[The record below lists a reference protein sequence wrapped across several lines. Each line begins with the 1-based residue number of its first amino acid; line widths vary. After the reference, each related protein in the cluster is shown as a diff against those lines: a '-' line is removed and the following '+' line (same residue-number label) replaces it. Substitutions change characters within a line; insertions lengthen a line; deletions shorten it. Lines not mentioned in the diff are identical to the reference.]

1 MIYAKKIKKKCMIR
15 GCGNTETFALSR
27 SGSEFGN
34 VFICA
39 SCLAEGLSQVDE
51 ARKDFD
57 EKEKMKASK
66 PLSAPAPLFY
76 HPEKVVKVVQEE
88 PVKVAEVIV
97 EEVTEEISEAEKDI
111 KVESVDEV
119 VDKVDKSVDEASDEV
134 STAVDEVTD
143 DIERDSKKKAT
154 GFICVEC
161 GREFDT
167 LKGLNMHA
175 NVHKG

>member
-1 MIYAKKIKKKCMIR
+1 MIYAKKLKKKCMVR
-15 GCGNTETFALSR
+15 GCGNIETFALSR

-76 HPEKVVKVVQEE
+76 HPENHVIKTIEQSPE
-88 PVKVAEVIV
+88 PIENV
-97 EEVTEEISEAEKDI
+97 
-111 KVESVDEV
+111 SVDEV
-119 VDKVDKSVDEASDEV
+119 VDEAVDEVVDDVDKSVDEASDEA

-175 NVHKG
+175 NVHKE

>member
-1 MIYAKKIKKKCMIR
+1 MIYAKKLKKKCMIR

-57 EKEKMKASK
+57 EKEKNKASK
-66 PLSAPAPLFY
+66 PSSPAPLFY
-76 HPEKVVKVVQEE
+76 HPENHVIKTIEQSPE
-88 PVKVAEVIV
+88 PIENV
-97 EEVTEEISEAEKDI
+97 
-111 KVESVDEV
+111 SVDEV
-119 VDKVDKSVDEASDEV
+119 VDEVDKSVYEVSDEV

-175 NVHKG
+175 NVHKE

>member
-1 MIYAKKIKKKCMIR
+1 MIYAKKLKKKCMVR

-51 ARKDFD
+51 ARKDFE
-57 EKEKMKASK
+57 EKEKKKASK
-66 PLSAPAPLFY
+66 PSSPAPLFY
-76 HPEKVVKVVQEE
+76 HPENHVTKTIEQSPE
-88 PVKVAEVIV
+88 PIENVAVD
-97 EEVTEEISEAEKDI
+97 EA
-111 KVESVDEV
+111 VDEV
-119 VDKVDKSVDEASDEV
+119 VDEADKSVDEASDEV

-175 NVHKG
+175 NVHKE

>member
-1 MIYAKKIKKKCMIR
+1 MIYAKKLKKKCMVR

-57 EKEKMKASK
+57 EKEKMKSSK

-76 HPEKVVKVVQEE
+76 HPENHVTKTIEQSPE
-88 PVKVAEVIV
+88 PPEPIENAL
-97 EEVTEEISEAEKDI
+97 
-111 KVESVDEV
+111 VDEV
-119 VDKVDKSVDEASDEV
+119 VDEVDKSVDEASDEA

-143 DIERDSKKKAT
+143 DIDRDSKKKAT

-175 NVHKG
+175 NVHKE

>member
-57 EKEKMKASK
+57 EKEKKKASK
-66 PLSAPAPLFY
+66 PSAPAPLFY
-76 HPEKVVKVVQEE
+76 HPENHVIKTIEQSPELIE
-88 PVKVAEVIV
+88 NVAVDDV
-97 EEVTEEISEAEKDI
+97 
-111 KVESVDEV
+111 VDEV
-119 VDKVDKSVDEASDEV
+119 VYEVDKSVDEASDEASEEV

-143 DIERDSKKKAT
+143 DIERESKKKTT

-175 NVHKG
+175 NVHKE